1 MLTREFVRTSGR
13 VDRPFLISLAGQPC
27 GGPRPCVP
35 CKGGRRSCLGYVV
48 RHAPLH
54 RTYGAH
60 QMHDHLS
67 EPGMEESG

>member
-1 MLTREFVRTSGR
+1 MLFVM
-13 VDRPFLISLAGQPC
+13 
-27 GGPRPCVP
+27 PR
-35 CKGGRRSCLGYVV
+35 
-48 RHAPLH
+48 LH